1 MGAWPT
7 FQLALHQWRGA
18 SSRHAHQLR
27 IYLPPS
33 SEGGDTRGREMEAG
47 VEVETE
53 TSSDIII
60 YMKVAK
66 TVPSPMICR
75 IQTISG
81 SQDHLDN
88 VDRPRINS

>member
-1 MGAWPT
+1 
-7 FQLALHQWRGA
+7 
-18 SSRHAHQLR
+18 
-27 IYLPPS
+27 
-33 SEGGDTRGREMEAG
+33 MEAG